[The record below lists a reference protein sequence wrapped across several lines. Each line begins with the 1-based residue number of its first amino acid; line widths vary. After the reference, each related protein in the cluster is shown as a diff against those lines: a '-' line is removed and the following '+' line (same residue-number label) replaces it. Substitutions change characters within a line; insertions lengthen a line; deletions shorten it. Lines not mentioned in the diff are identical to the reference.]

1 MFDYLN
7 GVNNMTRTQTKPEQ
21 APLHSKRWLNS
32 KELAALYDIS
42 DSTQS
47 RWRKDGILPYSKIG
61 KVIRYD
67 RLAID
72 KMLEEHLV
80 GVA

>member
-1 MFDYLN
+1 
-7 GVNNMTRTQTKPEQ
+7 MTTRIQTKPNQ
-21 APLHSKRWLNS
+21 IPTSAKRWLNT
-32 KELAALYDIS
+32 KELASVYDIS
-42 DSTQS
+42 DSTQT

-72 KMLEEHLV
+72 KMFEDHV
-80 GVA
+80 IGGA